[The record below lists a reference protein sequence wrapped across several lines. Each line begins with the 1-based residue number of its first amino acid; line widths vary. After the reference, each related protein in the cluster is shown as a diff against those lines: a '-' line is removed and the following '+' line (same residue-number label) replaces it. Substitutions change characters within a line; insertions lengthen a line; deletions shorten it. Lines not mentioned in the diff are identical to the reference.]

1 MSQDTVNNNWRKPW
15 LCVCRK
21 RIYLH
26 RSSIVKSQRNR
37 IELVTRPGLVQLF
50 EYMMRNL
57 YEPPKQLLDQVQHNI
72 FKRQPNSAVK
82 YFSAGGRAFGCQKTS
97 SKFYSLYPIV
107 ETFSNDSRQ
116 SPEVPKLD
124 GLACSFILG
133 TPDSLD
139 YNLLYQSLVDLIQVC
154 LIFYLRFL

>member
-1 MSQDTVNNNWRKPW
+1 MSFF
-15 LCVCRK
+15 CVSDEGPLSADQIFK
-21 RIYLH
+21 
-26 RSSIVKSQRNR
+26 
-37 IELVTRPGLVQLF
+37 VTRLVQLF

-107 ETFSNDSRQ
+107 ETFSNDSRH

-154 LIFYLRFL
+154 PLTHLLFAFLIKKIVICPPGKLMTP